1 VRDLQFGGFPM
12 FDLKWIRENPDAFD
26 RSLVRRGDQPLSE
39 QVLNL
44 DAQRRD
50 AQTRLQ
56 EMQERRNAASKQI
69 GAAMQDGRKD
79 EAEQLKAE
87 VGEIKG
93 QMDGVEAEEKQAS
106 DALNE
111 LLSGIP
117 NILDDDV
124 PDGADEDSNREVRI
138 VGEVRELGFAP
149 REHFEIGEAL
159 GLMDF
164 ETAAAMSGSRFVILK
179 GALARM
185 ERALADFML
194 DIHTDEFGY
203 TEISPPLLVRDDV
216 LFGTGQLPKFADDL
230 FRTSRIDYEAL
241 HEDVSDKVIGWT
253 NTELSK
259 LDVSSMSKPDYSKNL
274 REHIAGVL
282 QEVRRLENQA
292 LLSGDFEQSYWLIP
306 TAEVPLTNMV
316 AGKILDAGEL
326 PFRVT
331 AHTSCFRAEAGAAGR
346 DTRGM
351 LRQHQF
357 YKVELVSV
365 VAPDESDA
373 ELERM
378 TGCAE
383 EVLKRLGLPYRL
395 VVLCSGDTGFGA
407 AKTHDI
413 EVWMPGQAMYREIS
427 SCSNTRGF
435 QARRMNARYRPAG
448 EGQGPEHV
456 HTLNGSG
463 VAIGRALIAILE
475 NFQNEDGSV
484 TVPEALRPYMAG
496 LEVIRADV

>member
-1 VRDLQFGGFPM
+1 M
-12 FDLKWIRENPDAFD
+12 FDLRWIREHPDAFD
-26 RSLVRRGDQPLSE
+26 RSLVRRGDEPLSQ
-39 QVLNL
+39 QVLDL
-44 DAQRRD
+44 DAQRRN

-56 EMQERRNAASKQI
+56 ELQELRNASSKAI
-69 GAAMQDGRKD
+69 GAAMQDGRKE
-79 EAEQLKAE
+79 EAERLKAD
-87 VGEIKG
+87 VGDIKS
-93 QMDGVEAEEKQAS
+93 QMDEIEVDEKAAS
-106 DALNE
+106 ESLNN

-117 NILDDDV
+117 NVLDDDV
-124 PDGADEDSNREVRI
+124 PDGNDEDDNREIRT
-138 VGEVRELGFAP
+138 VGDIPKFSFEP
-149 REHFEIGEAL
+149 KEHFDLGETL

-164 ETAAAMSGSRFVILK
+164 ETAAELSGSRFVILK
-179 GALARM
+179 GLLARM

-230 FRTSRIDYEAL
+230 FRT
-241 HEDVSDKVIGWT
+241 EDG
-253 NTELSK
+253 
-259 LDVSSMSKPDYSKNL
+259 
-274 REHIAGVL
+274 R
-282 QEVRRLENQA
+282 
-292 LLSGDFEQSYWLIP
+292 WLIP

-316 AGKILDAGEL
+316 AGKILEAADL

-365 VAPDESDA
+365 VAPEDSEA
-373 ELERM
+373 ELDRM

-383 EVLKRLGLPYRL
+383 EVLKRLGLAYRL
-395 VVLCSGDTGFGA
+395 LVLCSGDTGFGA

-413 EVWMPGQAMYREIS
+413 AVWMPGQATYREIS
-427 SCSNTRGF
+427 SCSNTRAF

-448 EGQGPEHV
+448 EGRGPEHV

-463 VAIGRALIAILE
+463 VAVGRALIAILE
-475 NFQNEDGSV
+475 NYQNEDGSI
-484 TVPEALRPYMAG
+484 TIPEALRPYMGG
-496 LEVIRADV
+496 LEVIRTDV